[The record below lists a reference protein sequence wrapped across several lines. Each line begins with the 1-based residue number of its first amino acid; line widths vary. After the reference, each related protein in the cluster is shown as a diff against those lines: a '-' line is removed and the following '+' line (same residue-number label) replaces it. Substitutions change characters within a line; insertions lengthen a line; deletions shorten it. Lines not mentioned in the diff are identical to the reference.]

1 MRRIQRGAKGESAP
15 MPRTED
21 HFKAP
26 LGFHVPVSPVCESG
40 TLRKGGARVSRGLR
54 VRSVNPNQAARR
66 IAERKQG
73 GTAGYTRP

>member
-15 MPRTED
+15 VPRAED
-21 HFKAP
+21 HFKA
-26 LGFHVPVSPVCESG
+26 LLRFHVPVSPVCERG
-40 TLRKGGARVSRGLR
+40 TPHGGVNVSRGLR

-66 IAERKQG
+66 MAERKQG